1 MVKVGDGCT
10 VSGRFSGRPAPA
22 VTWTKNSEEVKAD
35 EHINLHHTA
44 HHLSLNVSNAKREHS
59 GCYSVNVENAAGSRS
74 GVCTITV
81 VGESPV
87 PTPSETNKTTNDC
100 SQEINEHFFHLR
112 PPSASRGSRGFQ

>member
-1 MVKVGDGCT
+1 MMVKVGDSCT
-10 VSGRFSGRPAPA
+10 VSGRFSGKPAPA
-22 VTWTKNSEEVKAD
+22 ITWTKDSEEVKVD

-44 HHLSLNVSNAKREHS
+44 HHLSLNIVNAKREQS

-87 PTPSETNKTTNDC
+87 SPSSETNRTTSKC
-100 SQEINEHFFHLR
+100 SQQICTN
-112 PPSASRGSRGFQ
+112 